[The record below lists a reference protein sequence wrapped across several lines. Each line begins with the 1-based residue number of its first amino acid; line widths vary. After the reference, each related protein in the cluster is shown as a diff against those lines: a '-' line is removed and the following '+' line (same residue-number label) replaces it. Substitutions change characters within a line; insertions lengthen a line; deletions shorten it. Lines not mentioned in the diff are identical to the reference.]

1 MIPNSLFRGEDGL
14 WNGAIIGSAVAVL
27 LLNLSG
33 LFLGI
38 TAVFPHL
45 LYIPVVLAAYRY
57 PRRGLLF
64 SLVIAVIYL
73 LMVILIIGPVP
84 VTVAEATIRGAM
96 LVVIGG
102 LIAFVT
108 RRLHEQESLYQGLFY
123 HSAAGS
129 ILVRDSGEGWSVV
142 EANENALAL
151 LHRSRDELKNAPL
164 TRFWNEDQMAGV
176 FSRLAEEGMVFASE
190 NTFFGPDGSA
200 ERVLVSLATVPDN
213 QAVLTFVE
221 ITRRV
226 NAEESLQRANDKL
239 NLLARISTDHLH
251 RTANEI
257 IETVDKARTQ
267 SSDPVAGAF
276 LTRVRILALN
286 LARQIFLSETYK
298 DLGARPPGW
307 VPVQRV
313 LEGLARANPEKG
325 VSMRF
330 WTERLEVYADPLF
343 GDVLTHIV
351 ENSLRHGGT
360 LKNLVVTYHR
370 TPEGMDLLIR
380 DDGIGIPTELKE
392 KIFEYDSGGHA
403 GLGLFI
409 CRQILDVTGISVTE
423 NGNPGEGARFVLHI
437 PKENYRI
444 EGSSG
449 EAPPFSLPS
458 DPAEL
463 MLRGAVHKSGTRVRE
478 LASAEFPVAEELWTE
493 YHHTKGNPETDRI
506 FAAFSDGRA
515 VSVARCKRHPDGMEL
530 DGVYTPDDL
539 RGHGYA
545 NAAVWGLVEACGHDT
560 MYMHSVANL
569 TGFYGHYGFLP
580 IPEHE
585 LPDTIR
591 ERYAWAQGE
600 MEGANV
606 SPMRRPAT
614 E

>member
-1 MIPNSLFRGEDGL
+1 MTSFPLFRGEVGL
-14 WNGAIIGSAVAVL
+14 WNAAITGSAIAVL
-27 LLNLSG
+27 LLNVSG
-33 LFLGI
+33 LLLGI

-45 LYIPVVLAAYRY
+45 LYLPVVLAAYRY
-57 PRRGLLF
+57 PRRGLFF

-73 LMVILIIGPVP
+73 LMVILIIGPLPGAIV
-84 VTVAEATIRGAM
+84 EALIRGAM
-96 LVVIGG
+96 LVVVGG

-108 RRLHEQESLYQGLFY
+108 RRLREQESLYQGLFD

-129 ILVRDSGEGWSVV
+129 ILVRDTGEGWRIV
-142 EANENALAL
+142 EANENALTL
-151 LHRSRDELKNAPL
+151 LHRKKDELLNKPL
-164 TRFWNEDQMAGV
+164 TTFWSQDEMAPV
-176 FSRLAEEGMVFASE
+176 FSRLNEEGKVYASE
-190 NTFFGPDGSA
+190 NTFFMHEGG
-200 ERVLVSLATVPDN
+200 EEKVLLSLANVPN
-213 QAVLTFVE
+213 RQVLLTFVE

-239 NLLARISTDHLH
+239 SLLSRISTDHLH
-251 RTANEI
+251 QTANEI
-257 IETVDKARTQ
+257 IETVDEARTE

-298 DLGARPPGW
+298 DLGSSPPEW
-307 VPVQRV
+307 IPAQRV
-313 LEGLARANPEKG
+313 LEGFAQSTAEKTI
-325 VSMRF
+325 SMRF

-343 GDVLTHIV
+343 RDVLTHLV
-351 ENSLRHGGT
+351 ENSIRHGGT
-360 LKNLVVTYHR
+360 LGNLLVTYHR
-370 TPEGMDLLIR
+370 TPKGVDLILQ
-380 DDGIGIPTELKE
+380 DDGIGIPPEMKE
-392 KIFEYDSGGHA
+392 KIFEYDSGKHA

-409 CRQILDVTGISVTE
+409 CRQILDVTGISITE
-423 NGNPGEGARFVLHI
+423 DGTAGKGARFVLHI
-437 PKENYRI
+437 PEENYRI

-449 EAPPFSLPS
+449 DAPPFPLPS
-458 DPAEL
+458 DPGEL
-463 MLRGAVHKSGTRVRE
+463 MVRGAIHKYGTRVRE
-478 LASAEFPVAEELWTE
+478 LISAEFPIAEELWVD
-493 YHHTKGNPETDRI
+493 YHQTKGNPESDRI

-530 DGVYTPDDL
+530 DGVFTPDDL

-580 IPEHE
+580 IQEHE

-606 SPMRRPAT
+606 APMKRPAT
-614 E
+614 A